1 MSSGAFTIAGYETD
15 NGDIVPI
22 QVQPETLTAVLGSA
36 NASAGAAFAA
46 GFPSAQVS
54 KGKRAIGIN
63 ARTVSIRLD
72 AALAGYLEN
81 SILRI
86 PVTTQTRWAGLS
98 RGTAVTYLGA
108 AGKVVGKSPE
118 SIR

>member
-1 MSSGAFTIAGYETD
+1 MSSGAFTVAGYETD

-22 QVQPETLTAVLGSA
+22 LVQPETLAATLGTANS
-36 NASAGAAFAA
+36 SAGATFAA

-63 ARTVSIRLD
+63 ARTVSLRLT
-72 AALAGYLEN
+72 AELEGYKPD

-86 PVTTQTRWAGLS
+86 PVTTQARWTALS
-98 RGTAVTYLGA
+98 RGTTVTYQGV
-108 AGKVVGKSPE
+108 AGVVVGKSPE